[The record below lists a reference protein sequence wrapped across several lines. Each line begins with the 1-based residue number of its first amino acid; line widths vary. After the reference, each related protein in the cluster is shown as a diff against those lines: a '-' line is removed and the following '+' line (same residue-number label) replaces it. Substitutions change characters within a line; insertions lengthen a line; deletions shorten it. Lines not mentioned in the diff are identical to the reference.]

1 VPSLRVLPDL
11 VWLHRFATGGELD
24 LSTLGGSWWS
34 VTCSGEEISVAAEQR
49 EMDDAEQSNG
59 PFRVFQVD
67 GSIDHRT
74 SGVVANVSRPL
85 AEAGISIFAMS
96 TFDSCSMLVPAER
109 LDEAV
114 DALILAGW
122 EIHS

>member
-1 VPSLRVLPDL
+1 VSSLRVLPDP
-11 VWLHRFATGGELD
+11 VWLHRFSAGGELD

-34 VTCSGEEISVAAEQR
+34 VTCSGTEISVATEQH
-49 EMDDAEQSNG
+49 EVDDAEQTNG
-59 PFRVFQVD
+59 PFRVFQVH

-96 TFDSCSMLVPAER
+96 TFDSCNVLVLAER

-114 DALILAGW
+114 DALVLAGW

>member
-1 VPSLRVLPDL
+1 MPSLRVLPDL
-11 VWLHRFATGGELD
+11 VWLHRFDAGGDVD

-34 VTCSGEEISVAAEQR
+34 VTCSGSEISVASERPELEGAEQTI
-49 EMDDAEQSNG
+49 G
-59 PFRVFQVD
+59 PLRVLQVD
-67 GSIDHRT
+67 GPIEHLT

-96 TFDSCSMLVPAER
+96 TFDSCNVLVHAER

-114 DALILAGW
+114 DALLLAGW

>member
-1 VPSLRVLPDL
+1 VPSLRVLSDA
-11 VWLHRFATGGELD
+11 VWLHRFDAGGAMD

-34 VTCSGEEISVAAEQR
+34 VTCSGTEISVATERR
-49 EMDDAEQSNG
+49 EVDDAEQTSG
-59 PFRVFQVD
+59 PFRVLQVD
-67 GSIDHRT
+67 GSIDHLT
-74 SGVVANVSRPL
+74 SGVVASVSRPL

-96 TFDSCSMLVPAER
+96 TFDSCNVLVPAER

-114 DALILAGW
+114 DALVLAGW